1 MNKIQWQVDQALQL
15 SELHALLEKI
25 ENRET
30 ILKVAEAKAELLGE
44 LLLYTYATISKTTD
58 FTAPTARQRQ
68 DAALKSLSLTVP
80 KLDLGEVTEFPKL
93 GPFQGEILL
102 EGINR
107 VNNLLHSLQF
117 VLAPSGF
124 KAVFEQA
131 RVPFADDK
139 IGEEHMPKWMNKN
152 GDLPP
157 PSLENDSQLSHNN
170 FILIRADAKEA
181 EYKALLDSHMIDVKS
196 EPSRQPRA
204 TAEEIAK
211 KRKAV
216 VAEESEEV
224 LRNKRQRD
232 NETCS
237 KNDDFKAEENT
248 ESGLRIKTEDFSS
261 SSSSSSDESGEW

>member
-44 LLLYTYATISKTTD
+44 LLLYTYATISKVKDFTTHLLVRANTSIQTTD

-181 EYKALLDSHMIDVKS
+181 EYKALLDSHMIEYVQITLN
-196 EPSRQPRA
+196 R
-204 TAEEIAK
+204 
-211 KRKAV
+211 
-216 VAEESEEV
+216 EEV
-224 LRNKRQRD
+224 
-232 NETCS
+232 S
-237 KNDDFKAEENT
+237 
-248 ESGLRIKTEDFSS
+248 
-261 SSSSSSDESGEW
+261 